1 MTCGSRLPCGARP
14 VDLLPLQRG
23 SRLPLRFTTPHSP
36 PARPSFRAVHRSV
49 AFPPL
54 QRGSRPP
61 RPRSTRSRAARMV
74 RDFPLRSGAACVS
87 VRLTFRRASHSAPAR
102 LTASVWFTVR
112 RLASAPARLAAS
124 VWFRGPVGL
133 LPLQR
138 GLRLSAAYVLAG
150 FPLRSGAATASIAVH
165 GSGRLPSAPA
175 SLARLTVSVW
185 FTVRLASLRSGAAH
199 ASVWF
204 TAPVRTQLRSGAATV
219 SVRFTASFR
228 SSDSSAAHG
237 FRCGSRLPTPLRRG
251 TASVRFTGPVGF
263 LPLQRGLRLRAV
275 HGPRLSCAYGPGT
288 THGSVRESLAFT

>member
-1 MTCGSRLPCGARP
+1 MTCGSRLPCGARS

-23 SRLPLRFTTPHSP
+23 TRLPLRFTTPHSA

-124 VWFRGPVGL
+124 VWFRGPMA
-133 LPLQR
+133 
-138 GLRLSAAYVLAG
+138 S
-150 FPLRSGAATASIAVH
+150 LRSGEAHGLVWFTTSRSASARLAPPCGLRSGGLPTPLRCGHGFRVVHGPSTCFRSSAARGFRAVH
-165 GSGRLPSAPA
+165 GSGRLLSAPA
-175 SLARLTVSVW
+175 RLVRVTVG
-185 FTVRLASLRSGAAH
+185 LPLRSGAA
-199 ASVWF
+199 A
-204 TAPVRTQLRSGAATV
+204 
-219 SVRFTASFR
+219 
-228 SSDSSAAHG
+228 
-237 FRCGSRLPTPLRRG
+237 
-251 TASVRFTGPVGF
+251 ASVRFTV
-263 LPLQRGLRLRAV
+263 RRLASA
-275 HGPRLSCAYGPGT
+275 PARLAA
-288 THGSVRESLAFT
+288 SV